1 MNTVL
6 LVDDEP
12 SLLDLYTLVLED
24 MGYVVATAADGEQ
37 ALQMAPRLRPDLII
51 TDLMMP
57 RMNGLE
63 LCLCLRE
70 DPRLREIP
78 VIIHSSMDAVV
89 TPPGAVFL
97 RKTGQLSEFEA
108 QVVRSLA
115 MKPPSPSLTS
125 SSSSLT
131 SSAA

>member
-12 SLLDLYTLVLED
+12 SLLDIYTLVLED
-24 MGYVVATAADGEQ
+24 LGHVVATAADGEE
-37 ALQMAPRLRPDLII
+37 ALQLAPRLRPDLII

-63 LCLCLRE
+63 LCLQLRE
-70 DPRLREIP
+70 DPRLRGVP

-97 RKTGQLSEFEA
+97 RKTGVLTEFED
-108 QVVRSLA
+108 QVARSLA
-115 MKPPSPSLTS
+115 RKPPGPTLTS
-125 SSSSLT
+125 
-131 SSAA
+131 AA

>member
-24 MGYVVATAADGEQ
+24 LGLVVATAVNGEE
-37 ALQMAPRLRPDLII
+37 ALRMAPQLRPDLII

-63 LCLCLRE
+63 LCLCLQD
-70 DPRLREIP
+70 DPRVRDIP

-97 RKTGQLSEFEA
+97 RKTGLLAEFEA
-108 QVVRSLA
+108 QVARSLA
-115 MKPPSPSLTS
+115 LKPPGPSPSLTS
-125 SSSSLT
+125 
-131 SSAA
+131 AA